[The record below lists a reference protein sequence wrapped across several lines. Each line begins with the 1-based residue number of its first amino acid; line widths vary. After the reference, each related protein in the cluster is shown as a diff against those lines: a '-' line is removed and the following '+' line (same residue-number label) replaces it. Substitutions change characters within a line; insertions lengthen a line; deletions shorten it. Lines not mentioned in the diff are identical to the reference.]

1 MQKFPLRDRTCITCE
16 HCTDRNVPWGSHLC
30 RRLDLLMH
38 DEVYDRH
45 GCILWRPDEWRPETQ
60 LKHTK
65 KGTNE

>member
-60 LKHTK
+60 AKHTK
-65 KGTNE
+65 KGTEL